1 MKAIIMAGGTGSR
14 LLPLTLAIN
23 KHLLPIYDKPMIY
36 YPISL
41 LMLAGVK
48 EILLIIKSDSLKQFK
63 LLLGNGDELGI
74 KINYKVQDAPLGI
87 ADGIKISENFIRNER
102 FIFALG
108 DNIFYGDSIGLLVK
122 DAYKNSSRGVV
133 FSCWNSKPEDY
144 GVLQRDSKKSPLNI
158 IEKPTE
164 YISNEIITGLYIYD
178 SSVIDIVNSLRPSQR
193 GELEI
198 SDLNDKLLKQKELA
212 VVQLGRGVAWFD
224 NGSALSM
231 LHASNFVEII
241 QNKQGKLIGS
251 VEEIALNLG
260 LIEYSAYKSRISKF
274 HKSNYAEYHL
284 E

>member
-122 DAYKNSSRGVV
+122 FKGCV
-133 FSCWNSKPEDY
+133 FPI
-144 GVLQRDSKKSPLNI
+144 P
-158 IEKPTE
+158 
-164 YISNEIITGLYIYD
+164 
-178 SSVIDIVNSLRPSQR
+178 
-193 GELEI
+193 
-198 SDLNDKLLKQKELA
+198 
-212 VVQLGRGVAWFD
+212 
-224 NGSALSM
+224 
-231 LHASNFVEII
+231 
-241 QNKQGKLIGS
+241 
-251 VEEIALNLG
+251 
-260 LIEYSAYKSRISKF
+260 
-274 HKSNYAEYHL
+274 
-284 E
+284 